1 MGENH
6 QTKFGQVRTRSE
18 QSAKDFSLKETKFL
32 KRKSVDTFYA
42 NKSRQPLRPHTF
54 FFTKKKKV
62 CKKEKKTRDYFLKTP
77 QDALFV
83 TILCSTKKSMQKIS
97 ARAIFI

>member
-32 KRKSVDTFYA
+32 KRKSVDTFNA
-42 NKSRQPLRPHTF
+42 SSSRQPGRPLTFLKSRLIEYGREPPNEVWSGSNEERAECEGF
-54 FFTKKKKV
+54 FFERNEV
-62 CKKEKKTRDYFLKTP
+62 SEKKIRRH
-77 QDALFV
+77 V
-83 TILCSTKKSMQKIS
+83 
-97 ARAIFI
+97 